1 MRTSIYLE
9 HNQGRQIVI
18 GDVHG
23 CLDTLQTLIEEKL
36 DLHSDDQ
43 LIFLGDTISRGPQ
56 SRGVLDYLLALQ
68 LEYAVI
74 CIKGNHEHNFLTA
87 YDCGLS
93 FFEEYLTTYDAED
106 VMGGDLYAYLD
117 FCAKMP
123 YYIETPTHLF
133 SHMGF
138 YETVPFSYNDT
149 RAFFHGQS
157 IEVGLGAIQSKKQ
170 VHGHFSQPLNQILQ
184 AVTDEK
190 KVIGID
196 GGCCFKDEDGLGY
209 LCALDVH
216 ANELFVQRNKEK
228 INQ

>member
-1 MRTSIYLE
+1 MGASIYLE
-9 HNQGRQIVI
+9 HTSGRQIVI

-36 DLHSDDQ
+36 HLHSEDQ
-43 LIFLGDTISRGPQ
+43 LIFLGDIISRGPQ
-56 SRGVLDYLLALQ
+56 SKGVLDYLLALQ
-68 LEYAVI
+68 LEYDVT

-93 FFEEYLTTYDAED
+93 FFEDFLATYDAED
-106 VMGGDLYAYLD
+106 IMGGNLYAYLD
-117 FCAKMP
+117 FCAQMP
-123 YYIETPTHLF
+123 YYVETPTHLF

-138 YETVPFSYNDT
+138 YETAPLSYNDT

-157 IEVGLGAIQSKKQ
+157 IAVDLGAIQSKKQ
-170 VHGHFSQPLNQILQ
+170 VHGHICQPLNKILA

-196 GGCCFKDEDGLGY
+196 GGCCFKEEDGLGY
-209 LCALDVH
+209 LCALDVYG
-216 ANELFVQRNKEK
+216 NELFVQRNKEK
-228 INQ
+228 VIQ